1 MNTTVKNYS
10 CEVCEKILK
19 CEDIMVI
26 HRKSVVVD
34 EEDERNYHENEIS
47 NRTFNSPSQIDKSSS
62 DEVFR
67 CEICDFASAMTEIIE
82 NNKELIHHLC
92 IQCDASF
99 TSQKKQKTHIKNLHC
114 DKF

>member
-47 NRTFNSPSQIDKSSS
+47 NRTFNNPSQIDKSSC

-67 CEICDFASAMTEIIE
+67 CEICDFASAMTDIID
-82 NNKELIHHLC
+82 NQKELIQNWC
-92 IQCDASF
+92 IQCDTSF
-99 TSQKKQKTHIKNLHC
+99 SSQKKLKTHIKNLYG
-114 DKF
+114 D